1 MATATVAVPS
11 SAVGRELEGY
21 MSLPCAAVLQTGT
34 GGRLVMLASAGR
46 AGLRRRAPRSRE
58 EAMSTLEQQSS
69 HLRQELG
76 LADLV
81 LTQILYVVGLSWVG
95 VAARLGTSQ
104 IPFWLAAMA
113 LFYLPQAVVVV
124 HLSRR
129 FPLEGGLYQWA
140 KLGLNEAFAFLV
152 GWNLWIYAIV
162 LLGSFGLQVANA
174 LVYAIGER
182 AQWLSGNHAFIGAV
196 SGVLLGSLVVISILG
211 LRIGKWVHNAS
222 AVLLLLAFALL
233 LALPAINVAR
243 GTLRAYHPLAITTP
257 ALTLLN
263 LNIFGKLAV
272 GGLSG
277 FEYVAV
283 LAGETRNARRN
294 IARSVIIAAPVIA
307 LMFILGTSAVQAL
320 TPPDQVDL
328 VGPIPQA
335 FRNGLGTVGAAAIL
349 IPFAVLAATART
361 IGNSSLL
368 FTATSRMPMVAGWDR
383 LIPAWFCRLHASYRT
398 PVNSVLFIGACALVF
413 AALGMTNVG
422 EQEAFQLLESASS
435 ILYGLTYLV
444 LFAVP
449 LVGLARTGA
458 RAPLWIRLVAVAGF
472 ATTVLFVVL
481 SVLPIVGVAS
491 RLAFA
496 VKVGGTVV
504 VANAIGVALYRR
516 GRRHARAVA
525 APANTGDA

>member
-1 MATATVAVPS
+1 
-11 SAVGRELEGY
+11 
-21 MSLPCAAVLQTGT
+21 
-34 GGRLVMLASAGR
+34 
-46 AGLRRRAPRSRE
+46 
-58 EAMSTLEQQSS
+58 MSTVEQESS

-76 LADLV
+76 LTDLV

-95 VAARLGTSQ
+95 VAAKLGTSQ

-113 LFYLPQAVVVV
+113 LFYLPQAIVVV

-140 KLGLNEAFAFLV
+140 KLGLSEGMAFLV

-162 LLGSFGLQVANA
+162 LLGSLGLSVANA
-174 LVYAIGER
+174 MIYAIGPD
-182 AQWLSGNHAFIGAV
+182 AQWLSGNHAFIGAM
-196 SGVLLGSLVVISILG
+196 SGGLLGGMVVISILG

-222 AVLLLLAFALL
+222 AALLLLAFALL

-243 GTLRAYHPLAITTP
+243 GTLRAYHPLAVTTP
-257 ALTLLN
+257 ALTLLS

-294 IARSVIIAAPVIA
+294 IALSVMIAAPIIA
-307 LMFILGTSAVQAL
+307 LMFILGTSAVQAI

-335 FRNGLGTVGAAAIL
+335 FRNGLGNLSAAAIL
-349 IPFAVLAATART
+349 IPFAVLAVTART
-361 IGNSSLL
+361 VGNSSLL
-368 FTATSRMPMVAGWDR
+368 FTATSRMPMVAGWDN
-383 LIPAWFCRLHASYRT
+383 LIPAWFSRLSPRYRT

-413 AALGMTNVG
+413 AAAGMTNVG

-449 LVGLARTGA
+449 LVGLARTGQ
-458 RAPLWIRLVAVAGF
+458 RAPVWIRITAIAGF
-472 ATTVLFVVL
+472 LTTSLFVVL

-491 RLAFA
+491 QAVFA
-496 VKVGGTVV
+496 LKVGGTVV
-504 VANAIGVALYRR
+504 IANAIGVVFYTR
-516 GRRHARAVA
+516 GRRRTAPVAVEA
-525 APANTGDA
+525 VLSADAQ

>member
-1 MATATVAVPS
+1 MPTV
-11 SAVGRELEGY
+11 
-21 MSLPCAAVLQTGT
+21 
-34 GGRLVMLASAGR
+34 
-46 AGLRRRAPRSRE
+46 
-58 EAMSTLEQQSS
+58 EQESS

-76 LADLV
+76 LTDLV

-95 VAARLGTSQ
+95 VAAKLGTSQ

-113 LFYLPQAVVVV
+113 LFYLPQAIVVV

-140 KLGLNEAFAFLV
+140 KLGLNEAMAFLV

-162 LLGSFGLQVANA
+162 LLGTFGLSVANA
-174 LVYAIGER
+174 LIYAIGPD

-196 SGVLLGSLVVISILG
+196 SGGLLGTLVVVSILG
-211 LRIGKWVHNAS
+211 LGVGKWVHNAG
-222 AVLLLLAFALL
+222 AALLLIAFALL

-243 GTLRAYHPLAITTP
+243 GTLREYHPLAITAP
-257 ALTLLN
+257 AFTLFN

-294 IARSVIIAAPVIA
+294 IALSVIIASPIIA

-320 TPPDQVDL
+320 TPPEQVDL

-335 FRNGLGTVGAAAIL
+335 FRNGLGTLGAAAIL
-349 IPFAVLAATART
+349 IPFAVLAVTART

-383 LIPAWFCRLHASYRT
+383 LIPAWFSKLHARFRT

-413 AALGMTNVG
+413 ALAGMTNVG

-449 LVGLARTGA
+449 IIGLARTGQ
-458 RAPLWIRLVAVAGF
+458 RAPVWIRVAAIVGF
-472 ATTVLFVVL
+472 ATTMLFVVL
-481 SVLPIVGVAS
+481 SVLPIVSVGS
-491 RLAFA
+491 RLEFA
-496 VKVGGTVV
+496 VKVGGTVIIT
-504 VANAIGVALYRR
+504 NLIGAALYL
-516 GRRHARAVA
+516 GRRRRA
-525 APANTGDA
+525 

>member
-1 MATATVAVPS
+1 MPTV
-11 SAVGRELEGY
+11 
-21 MSLPCAAVLQTGT
+21 
-34 GGRLVMLASAGR
+34 
-46 AGLRRRAPRSRE
+46 
-58 EAMSTLEQQSS
+58 EQESS

-76 LADLV
+76 LTDLV
-81 LTQILYVVGLSWVG
+81 LTQIMYVVGLSWVG
-95 VAARLGTSQ
+95 VAAKLGTSQ
-104 IPFWLAAMA
+104 IPFWLGAMA
-113 LFYLPQAVVVV
+113 LFYLPQAIVVV

-140 KLGLNEAFAFLV
+140 KLGLNEAMAFLV

-162 LLGSFGLQVANA
+162 LLGTFGLSVANA
-174 LVYAIGER
+174 VIYAIGPD
-182 AQWLSGNHAFIGAV
+182 AQWLSGNHAFIGAM
-196 SGVLLGSLVVISILG
+196 SGGLIGTLVVVSILG
-211 LRIGKWVHNAS
+211 LGVGKWVHNAG
-222 AVLLLLAFALL
+222 AALLLIAFALL

-243 GTLRAYHPLAITTP
+243 GTLREYHPLAITAP
-257 ALTLLN
+257 AFTLLN

-294 IARSVIIAAPVIA
+294 IALSVIIASPIIA
-307 LMFILGTSAVQAL
+307 LMFILGTSAVQAI
-320 TPPDQVDL
+320 TPPEQVDL

-335 FRNGLGTVGAAAIL
+335 FRNGLGTVGATAIL
-349 IPFAVLAATART
+349 IPFAVLAVTART

-383 LIPAWFCRLHASYRT
+383 LIPAWFSKLHPRYKT

-413 AALGMTNVG
+413 AIAGTTNVG

-449 LVGLARTGA
+449 IIGLARTRQ
-458 RAPLWIRLVAVAGF
+458 RAPVWIRVAAVVGF

-481 SVLPIVGVAS
+481 SVLPIVSVGS
-491 RLAFA
+491 RLMFA

-504 VANAIGVALYRR
+504 VANAIGGALYVFR
-516 GRRHARAVA
+516 GRRHA
-525 APANTGDA
+525 G